1 MEEKK
6 KHIWLSIRQKML
18 TSYLVLVA
26 IIFLTA
32 VISVW
37 NIYRVYTNGS
47 TIYSHYMKSVET
59 LKSVNQNLREIDRNL
74 VLLTTEEDE
83 ETRAAYAFTVLDL
96 QTENDAL
103 LTDYGKLAAND
114 TERQHYDECA
124 AGVADLNE
132 YADEILRLLESG
144 DTAGALAVYEADL
157 SETKRTVFTMMD
169 TMVETAV
176 RNAEKKDAENQH
188 IFSQIIIT
196 AILIGVAAVIIAFI
210 IALRMSNYFNLR
222 LESIRKLAQ
231 RLAEYDIS
239 DDIEGMPEDELGETM
254 KALNDSQ
261 FKIRGLLERVVE
273 EAATMSEMGTDVSK
287 AVRKA
292 EERISTA
299 NIRIVQSFRMASGMD
314 QTVSDLLNSGQLS
327 ETDTQKLR
335 EVLKL
340 SDTAREM
347 LTDSCGELSSITKF
361 LEQIAVTADYQNEM
375 AASYQEQIG
384 RFKLKPTT
392 GTAAVQPDSEQTE

>member
-26 IIFLTA
+26 IIVLTA
-32 VISVW
+32 VVSVW

-47 TIYSHYMKSVET
+47 TIYSHYMKNVET
-59 LKSVNQNLREIDRNL
+59 IQSIDQNLREIDRDL

-83 ETRAAYAFTVLDL
+83 ESRAAYASTVLDL
-96 QTENDAL
+96 QAENDEL
-103 LTDYGKLAAND
+103 LAEYGRLAADD
-114 TERQHYDECA
+114 TERQHYDTCA
-124 AGVADLNE
+124 AGVAALNE
-132 YADEILRLLESG
+132 CADEILRLLESG
-144 DTAGALAVYEADL
+144 DTAGALSVYENEL
-157 SETKRTVFTMMD
+157 SDAKGTLFSVMGSMAEASVQ
-169 TMVETAV
+169 
-176 RNAEKKDAENQH
+176 NAEKKNAENQH

-196 AILIGVAAVIIAFI
+196 AILIGVAAVILAFM
-210 IALRMSNYFNLR
+210 IALQMSNYFNRR

-239 DDIEGMPEDELGETM
+239 DDIEGMPADELGETM

-261 FKIRGLLERVVE
+261 FKMRGLLERVVE
-273 EAATMSEMGTDVSK
+273 EAATMCEMGTDVSK

-314 QTVSDLLNSGQLS
+314 QTVSDMINSGQLG
-327 ETDTQKLR
+327 EPDTQKLR

-361 LEQIAVTADYQNEM
+361 LEQIAVTVDCQNEM
-375 AASYQEQIG
+375 AASYQEQVG

-392 GTAAVQPDSEQTE
+392 GTSAVQPADEKTE

>member
-26 IIFLTA
+26 IIVLTA
-32 VISVW
+32 VVSVW

-47 TIYSHYMKSVET
+47 TIYSHYMKNVET
-59 LKSVNQNLREIDRNL
+59 IQSINQNLREIDRNL

-83 ETRAAYAFTVLDL
+83 ENRASYAFTVLDL
-96 QTENDAL
+96 QAENDEL
-103 LTDYGKLAAND
+103 LAEYGRLAAND
-114 TERQHYDECA
+114 TERQHYDACA
-124 AGVADLNE
+124 AGVAALNRC
-132 YADEILRLLESG
+132 ADEILRRLESG
-144 DTAGALAVYEADL
+144 DTAGALSVYETEL
-157 SETKRTVFTMMD
+157 SDAKSTVFSMMRS
-169 TMVETAV
+169 MAEASVQ
-176 RNAEKKDAENQH
+176 NAEEKNAENQH

-196 AILIGVAAVIIAFI
+196 AILIGVAAVIIAFM
-210 IALRMSNYFNLR
+210 IALQMSNYFNRR

-239 DDIEGMPEDELGETM
+239 DDIEGMPADELGETM

-261 FKIRGLLERVVE
+261 FKMRGLLERVVE
-273 EAATMSEMGTDVSK
+273 EAAAMCEMGTDVSK

-314 QTVSDLLNSGQLS
+314 QTVSDMINSGQLG
-327 ETDTQKLR
+327 EPDTQKLR

-361 LEQIAVTADYQNEM
+361 LEQIAVTVDCQNEM
-375 AASYQEQIG
+375 AASYQEQVG

-392 GTAAVQPDSEQTE
+392 GTSAVQPADEKTE